1 MQETDPS
8 FKEPLVS
15 DIPTLVLAG
24 EFDPVTP
31 PEYGQR
37 IAESLSR
44 GYFFGFPG
52 VSHDVNEV
60 SECARGITAAFLED
74 PSRAPNAG
82 CIADMGGI
90 EWAVP
95 ADLDDL
101 TWIPVTVPEYGI
113 RAVVPE
119 GWRWVRPEYTISP
132 DQSIELVIK
141 DEQDE
146 DREAFLAKWGASEM
160 LEEIKV
166 NDRTWTVYPFQ
177 GEDRVGAYA
186 GYIATA
192 PSEKGFYM
200 VLVVGSGG
208 KQADL
213 YETILRPVVEAF
225 TTDGTLPPSDAE
237 TDGGEIKLVPYTSDD
252 FGISGL
258 VPEGWTEVT
267 PGTFARGSSATDQ
280 TALIQKSF
288 PGLTIEQLKPQLLPV
303 LRIEELPEP
312 VGTYES
318 EALTWALYAVEIEA
332 PGLGTFVVDVALA
345 ETEDGTFII
354 LFQALKEDHDALHEA
369 IFLPAVDALAPV
381 GE

>member
-1 MQETDPS
+1 MRYHR
-8 FKEPLVS
+8 FCPLS
-15 DIPTLVLAG
+15 IVLLLLAATTPR
-24 EFDPVTP
+24 PVTAATNP
-31 PEYGQR
+31 P
-37 IAESLSR
+37 
-44 GYFFGFPG
+44 P
-52 VSHDVNEV
+52 
-60 SECARGITAAFLED
+60 
-74 PSRAPNAG
+74 PSRAIALTPDGQTLLAVNPDSNTVTFLDTATEDIITEVSVGRDPRTVAIAAG
-82 CIADMGGI
+82 RAYVANRGSRSVSVVDIGLRQTVAELQLGHRPYGVV
-90 EWAVP
+90 AN
-95 ADLDDL
+95 
-101 TWIPVTVPEYGI
+101 PVKG
-113 RAVVPE
+113 R
-119 GWRWVRPEYTISP
+119 
-132 DQSIELVIK
+132 
-141 DEQDE
+141 
-146 DREAFLAKWGASEM
+146 
-160 LEEIKV
+160 
-166 NDRTWTVYPFQ
+166 VYVSLQ